1 MQLSDLINSL
11 PPYHFA
17 DAKKKIADRKAAGVD
32 VINLSMG
39 DPDLPAPQP
48 VIDRL
53 SAALK
58 DSENH
63 RYPEYFGMRAL
74 HLAFATWF
82 KQRFDVRLTPERD
95 TLPLLGSK
103 EGLAYV
109 GTAILNAGDISL
121 IPDPCYPVYT
131 TASTNVGAEAYKL
144 PLSKRKQLPT
154 RPGAYTRECTGKIT
168 LALAQLSQ

>member
-1 MQLSDLINSL
+1 MHLSNLINSL

-74 HLAFATWF
+74 HIAFATLC
-82 KQRFDVRLTPERD
+82 KHRFDVHLTLNAIPVQLRD
-95 TLPLLGSK
+95 TQ
-103 EGLAYV
+103 
-109 GTAILNAGDISL
+109 D
-121 IPDPCYPVYT
+121 C
-131 TASTNVGAEAYKL
+131 
-144 PLSKRKQLPT
+144 
-154 RPGAYTRECTGKIT
+154 
-168 LALAQLSQ
+168 

>member
-1 MQLSDLINSL
+1 MHLSNLINNL

-39 DPDLPAPQP
+39 DPDLPAPQA

-53 SAALK
+53 CATLQ
-58 DSENH
+58 DPENH

-74 HLAFATWF
+74 HLAFASWF
-82 KQRFDVRLTPERD
+82 KQRFDVRLTPEQD

-109 GTAILNAGDISL
+109 GPPPRALTWHSLNMQSSL
-121 IPDPCYPVYT
+121 LIVITWPLFT
-131 TASTNVGAEAYKL
+131 TWPMPRSTLTSIALSASCKFPELARLQWN
-144 PLSKRKQLPT
+144 
-154 RPGAYTRECTGKIT
+154 CTP
-168 LALAQLSQ
+168 